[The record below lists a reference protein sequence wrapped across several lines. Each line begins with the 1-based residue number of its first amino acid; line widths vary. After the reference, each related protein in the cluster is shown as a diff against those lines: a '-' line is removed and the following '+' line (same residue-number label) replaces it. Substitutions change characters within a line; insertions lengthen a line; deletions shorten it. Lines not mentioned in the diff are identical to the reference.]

1 MGAIRSSSPPPAIAI
16 VGMACI
22 YPDAR
27 TPGELW
33 ENVLAQRRAF
43 RRLPT
48 GRLRAEDYF
57 STDPKSP
64 DRTSAVEGAVIEGYE
79 CDRVAFRIAGSTF
92 RAADLTHWLALDV

>member
-1 MGAIRSSSPPPAIAI
+1 MKTIRPAIAI

-43 RRLPT
+43 RRLPAE
-48 GRLRAEDYF
+48 RLRAEDYF
-57 STDPKSP
+57 SSDRNSP
-64 DRTSAVEGAVIEGYE
+64 DRTRRK
-79 CDRVAFRIAGSTF
+79 CGSVVSRR
-92 RAADLTHWLALDV
+92 RA